1 MHPDLSA
8 LLNNSPVQLSYTVHS
23 ASGYVPTFPP
33 EKIYVDC
40 PSDDNS
46 RWTTPTPDARK
57 KERQLYDKNNA
68 NSTNGTSSSVAR
80 PPLGKGESEWIMIEL
95 DQVCLVK
102 TVGFGKTIKAHP
114 CNLAEFSI
122 FGGLSADQ
130 LSMEPLLD
138 GTLKNDANVEKF
150 NLSMEV
156 STEGRESAAFPVKY
170 IRVDCHEAVNVTFS
184 IAIWH
189 LFFEGYILSPALE
202 SIALD
207 SLNHHQETINAHL
220 ILSHLRRSGPQT
232 LSTFNSYLSTL
243 DPSISST
250 FEHPSIS
257 KLHRA
262 LVLEGDFD
270 KTEKVLE
277 ECLRENLFR
286 EWCSAS
292 TTSSVR
298 KGTTIAKW
306 ERLDTAL
313 PVGMAKPGPRG
324 GHQLVRVGRKLLLF
338 GGWDGKKDL
347 GDLWEW
353 ELPRDG
359 TQCTGGGG
367 GGGGEGGWR
376 CLSSGE
382 EEEEF
387 GKERP
392 GKRSCHQ
399 LAVDER
405 EGWVYLLGARRDD
418 DVPEDWEERAGG
430 ENNGNDAMEIE
441 GGGGE
446 GNGRREQRQST
457 REDRWKSDFWR
468 YKAVGPGRGEW
479 ELLSRDTRN
488 DGGPALLFDH
498 AMVVDSTSQRLFVFG
513 GKWQPYEGG
522 DVEESNGGPATS
534 APTSQYSGMYCYDIT
549 ERKWMHLFGD
559 PSIGSTPASFLT
571 DRLVPRAGHSMVF
584 DSTTRNPTIWVYG
597 GQRDTRYEN
606 DLWAIRLATPRSP
619 DDDEL
624 DGDEEEGGELSAPE
638 DRFWRQGAV
647 LDAPRRAVAR
657 SLIDASLLPVS
668 PEASP
673 DRRGR
678 RTPVPTIVH
687 MKKIN
692 HREISNS
699 VTPPAA
705 FTPRLSLTSDRSLT
719 LLTGLTRRGT
729 GSTMQEVPLEGIWR
743 KSRGGKGGSTTGP
756 WEKIEEWPVNG
767 KNEER
772 RPVSR
777 FASQVVY
784 DPLRNEHYLFGGH
797 PHDAEN
803 PDTRLSDF
811 WKLKIVDPTPE
822 EALRMSKFLVRKQ
835 RFNEMCTTVPTVLAL
850 QYLQN
855 DLSSVVDHT
864 SPSESSSFRSCM
876 TSLLSAPPQHNV
888 DVPFLDNSG
897 ELPRPPTEEEGGK
910 KEDKFINKDYR
921 KRHELFEELVVKFFP
936 KSDRQP
942 DEHFDQI
949 GRLLRTSSR
958 K

>member
-1 MHPDLSA
+1 MHPDLLA
-8 LLNNSPVQLSYTVHS
+8 LQNNPPVRLSYTVHS

-46 RWTTPTPDARK
+46 RWTTPTPEARK

-68 NSTNGTSSSVAR
+68 NSVNGASSSIAK

-102 TVGFGKTIKAHP
+102 VVGFGKTIKAHP

-122 FGGLSADQ
+122 FGGLSADH

-150 NLSMEV
+150 ELPVEV
-156 STEGRESAAFPVKY
+156 SMDGRESAAFPIKY
-170 IRVDCHEAVNVTFS
+170 LRIDCHEAVNVTFS

-189 LFFEGYILSPALE
+189 LFFEGYILSPTLE
-202 SIALD
+202 SIAIH
-207 SLNHHQETINAHL
+207 SLNQHQETINAHL

-250 FEHPSIS
+250 FEHPSLS
-257 KLHRA
+257 KLHQA
-262 LVLEGDFD
+262 LVIEGDFD
-270 KTEKVLE
+270 KTETILE

-286 EWCSAS
+286 EWSS
-292 TTSSVR
+292 TSSSR
-298 KGTTIAKW
+298 TGSSKKGTTIAKW

-313 PVGMAKPGPRG
+313 PAGMAKPGPRG

-359 TQCTGGGG
+359 RQGAGT
-367 GGGGEGGWR
+367 GGEGGWR
-376 CLSSGE
+376 CISTGE

-405 EGWVYLLGARRDD
+405 EGWVYLLGARRDE

-430 ENNGNDAMEIE
+430 ENGNEAMEIE
-441 GGGGE
+441 G
-446 GNGRREQRQST
+446 EQNDSRTRLHSSRQ
-457 REDRWKSDFWR
+457 DRWKSDFWR

-498 AMVVDSTSQRLFVFG
+498 AMVVDSASQRLFVFG

-534 APTSQYSGMYCYDIT
+534 APTSQYSGMYCYDIAD
-549 ERKWMHLFGD
+549 RKWMHLFGD
-559 PSIGSTPASFLT
+559 PSLGSTPPSFLT

-584 DSTTRNPTIWVYG
+584 DSAARNPTIWVYG

-619 DDDEL
+619 DDEIVETVDP
-624 DGDEEEGGELSAPE
+624 DEEGELSGPE
-638 DRFWRQGAV
+638 EERFWRQGAV

-673 DRRGR
+673 NRGS
-678 RTPVPTIVH
+678 RTPIPTIVH
-687 MKKIN
+687 MKKVN
-692 HREISNS
+692 HREIPNS
-699 VTPPAA
+699 ATPPAS

-719 LLTGLTRRGT
+719 LLTGLTRTGT

-743 KSRGGKGGSTTGP
+743 RSKGGSTTGP
-756 WEKIEEWPVNG
+756 WEKIEEWPIGGNNSFG

-784 DPLRNEHYLFGGH
+784 DPLRNEHYVFGGH

-811 WKLKIVDPTPE
+811 WKLKIIDPTPE
-822 EALRMSKFLVRKQ
+822 EALRMSKFLIRKQ
-835 RFNEMCTTVPTVLAL
+835 RFDEMCTTVPTILAL

-855 DLSSVVDHT
+855 DLSSVVDHS
-864 SPSESSSFRSCM
+864 SPSESSAFRSCM
-876 TSLLSAPPQHNV
+876 TSLLAAPPQHNI
-888 DVPFLDNSG
+888 DVPLDGSG
-897 ELPRPPTEEEGGK
+897 ELPTLQERGGGGGGGTT
-910 KEDKFINKDYR
+910 DQGHR
-921 KRHELFEELVVKFFP
+921 KRHELFEKLIEKFFP
-936 KSDRQP
+936 KKDRQP
-942 DEHFDQI
+942 VERFDQI
-949 GRLLRTSSR
+949 GRLLRSSSSSSR
-958 K
+958 RR